1 MKNEQFPSCCAIN
14 LLTGFGRTN
23 TSFFSDSTEEEMID
37 FIQEQRQN
45 YHEGKIQMIVLNE
58 IQLASIGRKMFL
70 KLGFRIR
77 CLGLYTGHGN
87 KIYVLSYNPNG
98 NPAI

>member
-14 LLTGFGRTN
+14 LLTGFGRTH
-23 TSFFSDSTEEEMID
+23 TSFSLDSTEQEMID
-37 FIQEQRQN
+37 FIQQHRKN
-45 YHEGKIQMIVLNE
+45 YYEGKIQMIVLNE
-58 IQLASIGRKMFL
+58 VQLASIGRKMFL

-87 KIYVLSYNPNG
+87 KIYVLTYNPNG